1 MIMYGTVKP
10 KLVKDAELKIEA
22 PIENPQIGESSS
34 FTAKVTSDTAYHT
47 DFILFELIN
56 ERTDK
61 RAPLDKV
68 TSRSRYLYRHNIG
81 KELDGSEQEYSFDI
95 RIPVHK
101 EASRNDKFI
110 RIRWKLNS
118 QIYLKKSDEDKELFC
133 VESTPLEVEVV

>member
-1 MIMYGTVKP
+1 MIMYGTKKP
-10 KLVKDAELKIEA
+10 KLVKDAELKIEP
-22 PIENPQIGESSS
+22 PIENPQIGQPSS
-34 FTAKVTSDTAYHT
+34 FTAKITTDSSYHT
-47 DFILFELIN
+47 DFVLFELIN

-68 TSRSRYLYRHNIG
+68 TSRSRYLFRHNVDEALSNG
-81 KELDGSEQEYSFDI
+81 EGEYSFDI

-118 QIYLKKSDEDKELFC
+118 QMYLKKNEELYC